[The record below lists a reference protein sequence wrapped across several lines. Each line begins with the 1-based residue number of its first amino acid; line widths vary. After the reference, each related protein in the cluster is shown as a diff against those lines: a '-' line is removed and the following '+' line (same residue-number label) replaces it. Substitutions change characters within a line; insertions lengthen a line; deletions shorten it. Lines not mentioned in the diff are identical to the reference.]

1 MSTTDAMCVYSCYK
15 TRAEVT
21 LGPFLVAGS
30 AWLLC
35 EVHLTR
41 VGDNFFAA
49 RDVARGRHVAVFVA
63 RREVASGSHAPSGWV
78 VIDVNDLTCC
88 YECLADERGFENFV
102 KSHSGSS
109 GLEDSEACWVELLAV
124 CHSVR

>member
-15 TRAEVT
+15 KRAEVT
-21 LGPFLVAGS
+21 LGPFVVAGS

-41 VGDNFFAA
+41 VGDNFSAA
-49 RDVARGRHVAVFVA
+49 RDVARGRHVAVCVA
-63 RREVASGSHAPSGWV
+63 RCEVASGSHAPLGWV
-78 VIDVNDLTCC
+78 VIDVDDLTYC
-88 YECLADERGFENFV
+88 YECLVDKRGFENFV

-109 GLEDSEACWVELLAV
+109 KLKDSEASWVELLAV
-124 CHSVR
+124 CNSVR